1 MSPSPSASSSTAE
14 TVLEHVES
22 SVVEDD
28 VLRAARERSV
38 DLGVLAVS
46 PAVGAAL
53 TFLTRVLAART
64 VVEIGTGAG
73 VSGVWLLRGMR
84 ADGVLTTI
92 DTEPE
97 HQRSARQAFLEAGV
111 APGRFR
117 LINGRAL
124 EVLPRLTDSGYDLV
138 VVDAGATDHPRYL
151 AEAVRLLRPGG
162 VVVLH
167 GALAGGRVADPAQRD
182 APTVALR
189 EAARVVAEDEQ
200 WVPVLLPLGAGLLVA
215 TRLADA

>member
-1 MSPSPSASSSTAE
+1 MSTSPGSPASSAE
-14 TVLEHVES
+14 TVREHVER
-22 SVVEDD
+22 SVAEDE

-38 DLGVLAVS
+38 DLGVVAVS
-46 PAVGAAL
+46 PSVGSAL
-53 TFLTRVLAART
+53 AFLARVLAART

-73 VSGVWLLRGMR
+73 VSGLWLLRGMR

-97 HQRSARQAFLEAGV
+97 HQRSARQSFVEAGLG
-111 APGRFR
+111 AGRYR

-124 EVLPRLTDSGYDLV
+124 EVLPRLTDAGYDLM
-138 VVDAGATDHPRYL
+138 VVDAAAADHPRYL

-162 VVVLH
+162 AVVLH

-182 APTVALR
+182 AATVALR
-189 EAARVVAEDEQ
+189 EAARTVTEDEQ
-200 WVPVLLPLGAGLLVA
+200 WVPVLLPLGEGLLVA

>member
-1 MSPSPSASSSTAE
+1 MSTSPGTAASAAE
-14 TVLEHVES
+14 TVRDHVEHAAA
-22 SVVEDD
+22 EDD
-28 VLRAARERSV
+28 VLHAARERSV
-38 DLGVLAVS
+38 DLGVVAVS
-46 PAVGAAL
+46 PAAGAAL
-53 TFLTRVLAART
+53 TFLARVLAART

-73 VSGVWLLRGMR
+73 VSGVRLLRGMR
-84 ADGVLTTI
+84 PDGVLTTI

-97 HQRSARQAFLEAGV
+97 HQRSARQAFVDAGV
-111 APGRFR
+111 APGRYR

-162 VVVLH
+162 AVVLH

-182 APTVALR
+182 AATVALR
-189 EAARVVAEDEQ
+189 EAARLVDEDEQ
-200 WVPVLLPLGAGLLVA
+200 WVPLLLPLGEGLLVA
-215 TRLADA
+215 TRLEG